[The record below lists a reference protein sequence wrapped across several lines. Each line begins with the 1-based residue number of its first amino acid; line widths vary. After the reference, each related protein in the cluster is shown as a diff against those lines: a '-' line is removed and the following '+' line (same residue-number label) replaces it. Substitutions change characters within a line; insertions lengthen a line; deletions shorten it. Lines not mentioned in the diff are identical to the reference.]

1 MKSREQEEEEEVVNV
16 VEEEEEESVETLET
30 QACCCWPRS
39 AAPEKR
45 AQDVRGTICFWG
57 CSAFRGFH
65 VKAEFEAALGVVVSR
80 SFLDIFCIKVLIL
93 SQFRVSVSRLDM
105 RCFCIKA
112 EF

>member
-1 MKSREQEEEEEVVNV
+1 MKSREEKKEEEEVVNV
-16 VEEEEEESVETLET
+16 EEEEEGESVETLET
-30 QACCCWPRS
+30 QARCSPRS

-57 CSAFRGFH
+57 WAFRGFH
-65 VKAEFEAALGVVVSR
+65 VKAEFETALGVVVSR
-80 SFLDIFCIKVLIL
+80 SSLDIFCIKVLIL
-93 SQFRVSVSRLDM
+93 SDFRVSVSRLDM

>member
-1 MKSREQEEEEEVVNV
+1 MVKSYEVEEEEVVNV
-16 VEEEEEESVETLET
+16 VEEEEESVETLET

-57 CSAFRGFH
+57 WAFRGFH
-65 VKAEFEAALGVVVSR
+65 VKAEFETALGVVVSR
-80 SFLDIFCIKVLIL
+80 SSLDIFCIKVLIL
-93 SQFRVSVSRLDM
+93 SDFRVSVSRLDM

>member
-16 VEEEEEESVETLET
+16 VEEEEESVETLET

-65 VKAEFEAALGVVVSR
+65 VKAEFEAALGLNVSR
-80 SFLDIFCIKVLIL
+80 SSLAIFCIKV
-93 SQFRVSVSRLDM
+93 
-105 RCFCIKA
+105 
-112 EF
+112 